1 MTDITDCNL
10 PQKVMIGFIRGVVF
24 FSGAAFNDDSSLLI
38 LCTFFFVGSLKNGSN
53 KTNEV

>member
-10 PQKVMIGFIRGVVF
+10 PQKVRIGFIRVVVF
-24 FSGAAFNDDSSLLI
+24 FSGAAFHFLLYR
-38 LCTFFFVGSLKNGSN
+38 FLKNGSN